1 MISKCCIYFDPMIQ
15 LTPVKISEKQYKPF
29 VKYATTVT
37 GLCLESEDASNYRMC
52 HSDSYSDIGCAA
64 VLYKEGCRFII
75 GIGVEIFPGDRCGDQ
90 PNGPGKFLDIR
101 EHDVMDWIKEEIKH
115 E

>member
-1 MISKCCIYFDPMIQ
+1 
-15 LTPVKISEKQYKPF
+15 
-29 VKYATTVT
+29 
-37 GLCLESEDASNYRMC
+37 MC

-75 GIGVEIFPGDRCGDQ
+75 GIGIEIFPGDRCGDQ
-90 PNGPGKFLDIR
+90 PQGPGKFLDVR
-101 EHDVMDWIKEEIKH
+101 EHDVMDWIKEEIKR